1 MLSLT
6 FNYCI
11 LFSLILYS
19 CLCRCYR
26 KNNNNNNNNT
36 PVIQVLPTPELNL
49 LIGPVNTLYDGLEVW
64 LRSEDRLT
72 LCNVKKF
79 EFHGGKFEGSNS
91 RELLKKADQLRG
103 LCPPNII
110 AKKFANASKALND
123 VVAVCY
129 R

>member
-1 MLSLT
+1 M
-6 FNYCI
+6 
-11 LFSLILYS
+11 
-19 CLCRCYR
+19 
-26 KNNNNNNNNT
+26 
-36 PVIQVLPTPELNL
+36 PTPELHL
-49 LIGPVNTLYDGLEVW
+49 LIGPANTLYDGLEVW
-64 LRSEDRLT
+64 LQSEDRLT
-72 LCNVKKF
+72 LCNVKKV